1 MNEFANS
8 WYSLGSNMFAGM
20 EDDQEE
26 RYDQGT
32 INQVDIDTEQGGDA
46 QSRQT
51 G

>member
-1 MNEFANS
+1 
-8 WYSLGSNMFAGM
+8 MFTGK

-32 INQVDIDTEQGGDA
+32 INKVPGDLDTEQGGDA

>member
-1 MNEFANS
+1 MR
-8 WYSLGSNMFAGM
+8 SNVFTGM

-32 INQVDIDTEQGGDA
+32 INKVAGDLDMEQGRDA